1 MSSTSLQSPPTDAPA
16 AALNPAMVRRAIFS
30 SMLGSGLEWFD
41 FLAYA
46 YFSKTIAH
54 VFFPTEN
61 SFVSLILTFATFA
74 VGFIV
79 RPVGG
84 VLFGLYA
91 DRAGRRNALA
101 LLVVCMAASTL
112 LMGLLPGYAQI
123 GIAAPLL
130 VVLARMLQGLSV
142 GGQFGTTA
150 ALLVEYAPAGRKMF
164 YGSFNMSAQAL
175 SILMSAG
182 FGYLLTTHL
191 SHAQLASWGWRV
203 PFVLGALA
211 APIGFYIRHRVA
223 ESPEFAKLHDADAA
237 PPRTSLA
244 QFFRENGTAALCA
257 MGVVIVG
264 TSSTYVWHS
273 YMSVYVERQL
283 HLPLADALL
292 GTFVSGVVTLFLYP
306 VAGRLA
312 DRFGAY
318 RMFYPIVI
326 AWIVCAYPLFAWV
339 VSAPS
344 AARLFTAQ
352 MVATVFLAAMSG
364 PHPGMLATLFPV
376 RNRTAGVSLSYNI
389 AVTLFGGM
397 APMII
402 TGLIHVTGSSMM
414 PAFYLIASGFIS
426 LGLVFFCRIAGA
438 AKGSSTAS

>member
-1 MSSTSLQSPPTDAPA
+1 
-16 AALNPAMVRRAIFS
+16 MVRRAVLS

-46 YFSKTIAH
+46 YFSKTIAA
-54 VFFPTEN
+54 VFFPSAN
-61 SFVSLILTFATFA
+61 SFVSLMLTFATFA
-74 VGFIV
+74 VGFVV

-91 DRAGRRNALA
+91 DRAGRRNALS
-101 LLVVCMAASTL
+101 LLIVCMAASTL
-112 LMGLLPGYAQI
+112 LMGVVPGYAQI
-123 GIAAPLL
+123 GLAAPLL
-130 VVLARMLQGLSV
+130 VVLARLLQGLSV

-164 YGSFNMSAQAL
+164 YGSFSMSAQAL
-175 SILMSAG
+175 SILLSAG
-182 FGYLLTTHL
+182 CGYLLTTHL
-191 SHAQLASWGWRV
+191 THAQLTTWGWRV
-203 PFVLGALA
+203 PFIVGALA

-223 ESPEFAKLHDADAA
+223 ESPEFTRLADGHAA
-237 PPRTSLA
+237 PPPSSVA
-244 QFFRENGTAALCA
+244 PFFRENGTAALCA

-264 TSSTYVWHS
+264 TASTYVWHS

-283 HLPLADALL
+283 HLPLSDALF

-318 RMFYPIVI
+318 RLFYPVVI
-326 AWIVCAYPLFAWV
+326 AWIACAYPLFEYV
-339 VSAPS
+339 VAAPS
-344 AARLFTAQ
+344 EGRLFAAQ

-376 RNRTAGVSLSYNI
+376 RNRSAGVALSYNI

-397 APMII
+397 APM
-402 TGLIHVTGSSMM
+402 TVTALTHVTGSSMT
-414 PAFYLIASGFIS
+414 PAFYLIASGVVS
-426 LGLVFFCRIAGA
+426 LGLVFFCRAAGA
-438 AKGSSTAS
+438 GKTVEK

>member
-1 MSSTSLQSPPTDAPA
+1 
-16 AALNPAMVRRAIFS
+16 MVRRAVLS

-54 VFFPTEN
+54 VFFPSEN
-61 SFVSLILTFATFA
+61 SFLSLMLTFATFA
-74 VGFIV
+74 VGFFV
-79 RPVGG
+79 RPIGG

-91 DRAGRRNALA
+91 DRAGRRNALS
-101 LLVVCMAASTL
+101 LLIVCMAASTL
-112 LMGLLPGYAQI
+112 LMGLVPGYAQI
-123 GIAAPLL
+123 GLAAPLL
-130 VVLARMLQGLSV
+130 VVLARLLQGLSV

-175 SILMSAG
+175 SILLSAG
-182 FGYLLTTHL
+182 CGFLLTTHL
-191 SHAQLASWGWRV
+191 SHDQLISWGWRV
-203 PFVLGALA
+203 PFIVGALA

-223 ESPEFAKLHDADAA
+223 ESPEFARLADAGEQ
-237 PPRTSLA
+237 PPRTSVA

-257 MGVVIVG
+257 MGIVIVG

-283 HLPLADALL
+283 HLPLADALF

-318 RMFYPIVI
+318 RLFYPVVI
-326 AWIVCAYPLFAWV
+326 AWIVCAYPLFEYV

-344 AARLFTAQ
+344 EARLFTAQ

-376 RNRTAGVSLSYNI
+376 RNRSAGVALSYNI
-389 AVTLFGGM
+389 AVTVFGGM
-397 APMII
+397 APMTV
-402 TGLIHVTGSSMM
+402 TGLTHMTGSSLT
-414 PAFYLIASGFIS
+414 PAFYLIASGVIS
-426 LGLVFFCRIAGA
+426 LVVVFFCRAAGA
-438 AKGSSTAS
+438 GKGV